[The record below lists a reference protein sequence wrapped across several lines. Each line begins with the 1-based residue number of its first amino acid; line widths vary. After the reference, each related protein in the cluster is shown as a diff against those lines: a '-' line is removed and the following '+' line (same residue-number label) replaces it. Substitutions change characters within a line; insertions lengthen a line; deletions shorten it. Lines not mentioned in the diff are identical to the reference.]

1 MYLARRKKHIHI
13 AFDRKLI
20 SSENTEESLKPI
32 THEWQ
37 KYEDKSTHEVVF
49 PRFIH
54 SIRWNYDYLIFRKK
68 V

>member
-13 AFDRKLI
+13 AFDRMLI
-20 SSENTEESLKPI
+20 PPENTEESLKPI
-32 THEWQ
+32 AQEWQ
-37 KYEDKSTHEVVF
+37 KCEDKSTQEVVF

>member
-1 MYLARRKKHIHI
+1 MYLARRKIHIHI